1 MLNFKD
7 LNTKKIKNSYLYFLT
22 FYSVSLS
29 YATFLDIPT
38 RYLVYS
44 LVFFLLFNL
53 KKFIIKNI
61 LISCIF
67 IILIFHLLIQNP
79 SNTAIISLFLS
90 FFLFILVFENINFF
104 KKNLIK
110 IFYYSFFF
118 VTIYLILGFCL
129 DQNIV
134 DQYSYR
140 DRWGRNFFELSYGSC
155 QGLLLNESKLF
166 FSETSHIAISYVTLF
181 GSFLFYEKNFKI
193 KIIFTLI
200 YSIICL
206 MIFSITIWI
215 GNIILSLLFIF
226 FYSKDLL
233 KEKFLIFLPLIIL
246 TIFVSL
252 YPEKCLEKI
261 YELKSNIKEENFQNL
276 FEKST
281 SDSFTSK
288 IKLKYNRNNAKKII
302 SDQESKIKVK
312 KKRNAYADTKEYKA
326 LLNKELEKVGK
337 EIEELSLKKKLNL
350 LLKVDS
356 MYDEIIGVKEFINP
370 TSFAFK
376 FHVHLV
382 LKNLKENP
390 FGKGFNNYE
399 KNYKILETHK
409 VNTLG
414 RQKGFINLNYNDGSS
429 NGIKL
434 LGEFGL
440 ILIVPLLIF
449 FNFLISKSIDRKL
462 KIICLSLVIIQLF
475 RGAGYFN
482 SGFILIGFIIIC
494 LSIKSKN
501 IFLKKDI

>member
-166 FSETSHIAISYVTLF
+166 FFRNFSHSYKLRYTFWV
-181 GSFLFYEKNFKI
+181 
-193 KIIFTLI
+193 
-200 YSIICL
+200 
-206 MIFSITIWI
+206 FSI
-215 GNIILSLLFIF
+215 L
-226 FYSKDLL
+226 
-233 KEKFLIFLPLIIL
+233 
-246 TIFVSL
+246 
-252 YPEKCLEKI
+252 
-261 YELKSNIKEENFQNL
+261 
-276 FEKST
+276 
-281 SDSFTSK
+281 
-288 IKLKYNRNNAKKII
+288 
-302 SDQESKIKVK
+302 
-312 KKRNAYADTKEYKA
+312 
-326 LLNKELEKVGK
+326 
-337 EIEELSLKKKLNL
+337 
-350 LLKVDS
+350 
-356 MYDEIIGVKEFINP
+356 
-370 TSFAFK
+370 
-376 FHVHLV
+376 
-382 LKNLKENP
+382 
-390 FGKGFNNYE
+390 
-399 KNYKILETHK
+399 
-409 VNTLG
+409 
-414 RQKGFINLNYNDGSS
+414 
-429 NGIKL
+429 
-434 LGEFGL
+434 
-440 ILIVPLLIF
+440 
-449 FNFLISKSIDRKL
+449 
-462 KIICLSLVIIQLF
+462 
-475 RGAGYFN
+475 
-482 SGFILIGFIIIC
+482 
-494 LSIKSKN
+494 
-501 IFLKKDI
+501 